1 VIIKVLLISA
11 ALGVAVL
18 VLREK
23 APRQQE
29 ALRRAAGLL
38 VVLAGII
45 AVLWPD
51 LTTMAANAVGVGRGT
66 DLVLY
71 LLVMVF
77 AYAALTTTQKIHR
90 LQYDVTV
97 LTRELA
103 LLQPARS
110 EGGEVLPRPEPESV
124 VGSAAL
130 REQP

>member
-1 VIIKVLLISA
+1 VIIKILLISA

-29 ALRRAAGLL
+29 ALRRATGLL

-51 LTTMAANAVGVGRGT
+51 LTTVAANAVGVGRGT

-90 LQYDVTV
+90 LQHDITV

-110 EGGEVLPRPEPESV
+110 GGGEVRPQPEA
-124 VGSAAL
+124 GSAVGFPAK
-130 REQP
+130 RERA

>member
-1 VIIKVLLISA
+1 VIIKILLISA

-29 ALRRAAGLL
+29 TLRRAAGLM
-38 VVLAGII
+38 VVLAGIV

-51 LTTMAANAVGVGRGT
+51 LTTTAANAVGVGRGT

-71 LLVMVF
+71 LLVTVF

-90 LQYDVTV
+90 LQHDITV

-103 LLQPARS
+103 LVQSARS
-110 EGGEVLPRPEPESV
+110 GGGEVPPRPEAGST
-124 VGSAAL
+124 VGSAAT

>member
-1 VIIKVLLISA
+1 MIIKILLIAA
-11 ALGVAVL
+11 ALGVGVL

-23 APRQQE
+23 VPRQQE

-51 LTTMAANAVGVGRGT
+51 LTTTAANAVGVGRGT

-71 LLVMVF
+71 LLVTVF

-90 LQYDVTV
+90 LQHDITV

-103 LLQPARS
+103 LVQPARPG
-110 EGGEVLPRPEPESV
+110 GGEVLPRPEAGSA
-124 VGSAAL
+124 VGSAAT